1 MNNKFNPKAI
11 KARLTVDDHK
21 KIMKALDIPA
31 YTESNS
37 CITYWSGD
45 KNRDSLKGS
54 PKLVFY
60 KDTKIYM
67 GYTAST
73 SYDIISLCQVRL
85 GLLGQPH
92 TFIDAIN
99 FIIQTVGLEIETVKR
114 IDKPNICHWQEG
126 LEKFI
131 RFRSTGSTL
140 EPYDKSILDQLDH
153 SVPQQW
159 LDEGISLETMV
170 KYQIGYY
177 DRLDATTIPCFAQD
191 GSLIGIRCRHWRP
204 NEIEEGKYRPLCL
217 LDGTSYKFPTNNVFY
232 GINWNWGG
240 IERTGH
246 VILVEGEKSVLKADT
261 WWGEKNIT
269 LARYGGA
276 LGLQRRNQ
284 LIKLGV
290 NHVTI
295 ADDSDFTEI
304 GDNDAYNKF
313 EKKVLSIAKLF
324 KGYAKVDVVY
334 NNIGLQNAYKA
345 SPFDFDEATYNLMW
359 ENREVVE

>member
-1 MNNKFNPKAI
+1 MNNQINTKTL
-11 KARLTVDDHK
+11 KARLKLPDYEK
-21 KIMKALDIPA
+21 LFKALNIPI
-31 YTESNS
+31 YTKGYK
-37 CITYWSGD
+37 YWTLYTACH
-45 KNRDSLKGS
+45 NRDPYKGS
-54 PKLVFY
+54 PKLLFY
-60 KDTKIYM
+60 FDTGM
-67 GYTAST
+67 LQCLTQCSC
-73 SYDIISLCQVRL
+73 SMDVISLTQKRL
-85 GLLGQPH
+85 KLLSKPCS
-92 TFIDAIN
+92 FIDVIN
-99 FIIQTVGLEIETVKR
+99 FIIETTGLEIDTVKR
-114 IDKPNICHWQEG
+114 ISAPHICDWSG
-126 LEKFI
+126 LEKFV

-140 EPYDKSILDQLDH
+140 EPYDKSILNQLEH
-153 SVPQQW
+153 SIPQQW
-159 LDEGISLETMV
+159 IDEGISPETMV

-177 DRLDATTIPCFAQD
+177 DRLDATTIPCFNQQ
-191 GSLIGIRCRHWRP
+191 GELIGIRCRHWRP
-204 NEIEEGKYRPLCL
+204 DEIEEGKYRPLSL
-217 LDGTSYKFPTNNVFY
+217 LDGMTFKFPTNQVFY
-232 GINWNWGG
+232 GINWNWGE

-246 VILVEGEKSVLKADT
+246 VILAEGEKSVLKADT

-304 GDNDAYNKF
+304 GDNEAYNKF

-334 NNIGLQNAYKA
+334 NNIGLHNAYKA

>member
-1 MNNKFNPKAI
+1 
-11 KARLTVDDHK
+11 
-21 KIMKALDIPA
+21 MKALDIPA
-31 YTESNS
+31 YTESSS

-45 KNRDSLKGS
+45 KNKDSLKGS

-99 FIIQTVGLEIETVKR
+99 FIIKTVGLEIGTVKR
-114 IDKPNICHWQEG
+114 IDKPNICDWSG
-126 LEKFI
+126 LEKFV

-140 EPYDKSILDQLDH
+140 EPYDKSILDQLNH

-159 LDEGISLETMV
+159 LDEGISLDTML

-177 DRLDATTIPCFAQD
+177 ERSQATTIPCFNRS
-191 GSLIGIRCRHWRP
+191 GELIGIRCRHWRP
-204 NEIEEGKYRPLCL
+204 DEIEQGKYRPLSL
-217 LDGTSYKFPTNNVFY
+217 LDGTTFKFPTNQVFY
-232 GINWNWGG
+232 GINWNWGE

-304 GDNDAYNKF
+304 GDNEAYNKF

-359 ENREVVE
+359 ENREEVE

>member
-1 MNNKFNPKAI
+1 MSNQINTKVI

-31 YTESNS
+31 YTESSS

-45 KNRDSLKGS
+45 KNRDAMKGS

-92 TFIDAIN
+92 TFLDAVN
-99 FIIQTVGLEIETVKR
+99 FIIETTGLEIDTIKR
-114 IDKPNICHWQEG
+114 INKPNLCDWSG
-126 LEKFI
+126 LEKFV

-159 LDEGISLETMV
+159 LDEGISADTMV

-177 DRLDATTIPCFAQD
+177 DRLNATTIPCFAQD

-204 NEIEEGKYRPLCL
+204 DEIEAGKYRPLSL
-217 LDGTSYKFPTNNVFY
+217 LDGTTYKFPTNQVFY
-232 GINWNWGG
+232 GINWNWGE
-240 IERTGH
+240 IERTGTV
-246 VILVEGEKSVLKADT
+246 VIVESEKAVMWLDSLYL
-261 WWGEKNIT
+261 EKNVA
-269 LARYGGA
+269 LGMYGKN

-290 NHVTI
+290 DKVIYIPDNDWIGKTK
-295 ADDSDFTEI
+295 SDFDRWEQDVI
-304 GDNDAYNKF
+304 KF
-313 EKKVLSIAKLF
+313 GNQF
-324 KGYAKVDVVY
+324 KGYANVDIVWD
-334 NNIGLQNAYKA
+334 NLGLLKEKQNATDNGIETWNKL
-345 SPFDFDEATYNLMW
+345 FDNK
-359 ENREVVE
+359 EVLI